1 MSAVFFDAVCQ
12 GFRVASRKV
21 DASQTG
27 KARLHSSWLKFAS
40 YWFVAYAVVAVLPGS
55 VASAQKAAGLSKKYH
70 EENAAGI
77 IWDFR
82 EFLSMPNVAENID
95 DMLVNANYIVGYI
108 GKRGFKSEIISAGG
122 APYVVAER
130 TGSPSAPVVLIYA
143 HFDGQPVIPANWSS
157 PPFSPTL
164 WTTNPLTAG
173 ASQLS
178 WEQEHF
184 DLDWRVVAR
193 SAGDDKAPLIALMA
207 AIDALVEAEAMPDI
221 TIKLLLDGEEERGSP
236 TLAGILDQ
244 VGEQLKAD
252 IMLFCDGPMHQSGRR
267 QLVLGVRG
275 SMTIDLK
282 TFGANRP
289 LHSGHYGNW
298 APNPN
303 EILMR
308 LLLSLKDDSG
318 RILVEGF
325 SENVA
330 EVSKSERLAIQAMP
344 SVDSQIKQE
353 LGLGNSEIVGERLE
367 ASLMR
372 PALIVKGFQGGGVGA
387 ISRNIIEPYAE
398 ASLNL
403 RLVSGQKPERVAEL
417 LRAHFRKIGMTV
429 SDREPSR
436 GEPRERHLQMSV
448 RPGGYRS
455 FRTSVESEIVIKL
468 KQIMDRLGGQE
479 TLITPTMG
487 GSLPIYLF
495 EDKLKLPILIV
506 PTANHD
512 NNQHGRDENLR
523 LANLFSAI
531 EMYAELL
538 EGLADE
544 M

>member
-1 MSAVFFDAVCQ
+1 MSPNLIDAACYGSRITPCEVDAVVT
-12 GFRVASRKV
+12 R
-21 DASQTG
+21 
-27 KARLHSSWLKFAS
+27 KARLRSSWLKLAS
-40 YWFVAYAVVAVLPGS
+40 IWVIAYTLVAVLPVS
-55 VASAQKAAGLSKKYH
+55 FVAAQKAAELSKTYH
-70 EENAAGI
+70 EEHATGI

-82 EFLSMPNVAENID
+82 EFLSLPNVAENFD
-95 DMLVNANYIVGYI
+95 DMLMNANFIENYI

-122 APYVVAER
+122 APYVIAER
-130 TGSPSAPVVLIYA
+130 TGSPNAPVILIYA

-173 ASQLS
+173 ASPLS

-184 DLDWRVVAR
+184 DLEWRVVAR

-207 AIDALVEAEAMPDI
+207 AIDALLAAEAMPDI

-236 TLAGILDQ
+236 TLGGILDQ

-282 TFGANRP
+282 TFGPNRP

-344 SVDSQIKQE
+344 SIDSQMKQE
-353 LGLGNSEIVGERLE
+353 LGLGDSEIVGERLE

-403 RLVSGQKPERVAEL
+403 RLVSGQQPERLAEL
-417 LRAHFRKIGMTV
+417 LRSHFRKIGMTV
-429 SDREPSR
+429 SDREPSK
-436 GEPRERHLQMSV
+436 GDPRERHLQMSV

-468 KQIMDRLGGQE
+468 KQVMDRLGGQE

-495 EDKLKLPILIV
+495 EDRLNLPILIL

-544 M
+544 L